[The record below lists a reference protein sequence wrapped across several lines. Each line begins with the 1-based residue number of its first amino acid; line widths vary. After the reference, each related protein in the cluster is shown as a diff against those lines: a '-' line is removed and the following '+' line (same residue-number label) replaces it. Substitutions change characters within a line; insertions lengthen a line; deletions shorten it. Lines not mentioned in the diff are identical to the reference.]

1 MKKFSIIAQVLWLAL
16 LPITLVFAQTSKE
29 PLVIAHAAMSPP
41 VLPLWIAV
49 EKGFFQKEGLD
60 ITLVFVRGS
69 PVLQAALHS
78 GSIHAGVTGG
88 TAALSATSGGLELQI
103 VANTRSKLTY
113 DIVAKPEIK
122 GPSDIRGKIFGVQAI
137 GGTVWMGALLGL
149 EHLGLEPER
158 DKVKIIPVGDQT
170 VLAQALE
177 TGTIDLTVLDKPLSV
192 PLKQKGFRILAELS
206 RSSIPYAGV
215 GLIFRRSFVE
225 KRPEII
231 ERTLRALIRAIAYLF
246 QPSNKASVIDV
257 MMRRF
262 RLLNRTLAEDSYV
275 DALQTIDRKPY
286 PSLEGLR
293 NIQRL
298 MSRMNPAINKIRVED
313 VVDMRFMEEL
323 DKRGFIDEA
332 YRTGGLSP

>member
-1 MKKFSIIAQVLWLAL
+1 MKKLSILAALLWLPFSPFTFA
-16 LPITLVFAQTSKE
+16 FAQSSRE

-60 ITLVFVRGS
+60 VTLVFVRGS

-88 TAALSATSGGLELQI
+88 TAALSATSGGLELQM

-113 DIVAKPEIK
+113 DIVAKAGIK

-137 GGTVWMGALLGL
+137 GGTVWMGAMLGL

-177 TGTIDLTVLDKPLSV
+177 TGTIDLTVLDKPLSM
-192 PLKQKGFRILAELS
+192 PLKQKGFRILVELS
-206 RSSIPYAGV
+206 RSNIPYAGV

-246 QPSNKASVIDV
+246 EPSNKASVIEV

-262 RLLNRTLAEDSYV
+262 RLLNRTLADNSYV

-286 PSLEGLR
+286 PSLDGLR

-298 MSRMNPAINKIRVED
+298 MSRMSPAIAKIRVENL
-313 VVDMRFMEEL
+313 VDMRFMEQL
-323 DKRGFIDEA
+323 DKSGFIDEA
-332 YRTGGLSP
+332 YRTGGLAP

>member
-1 MKKFSIIAQVLWLAL
+1 MKKLSILAEVLWLAL
-16 LPITLVFAQTSKE
+16 LPVTVGFAQSPRE

-49 EKGFFQKEGLD
+49 EKGFFERERLD
-60 ITLVFVRGS
+60 VTVLFIRGS

-78 GSIHAGVTGG
+78 GEIQAGLTGG
-88 TAALSATSGGLELQI
+88 TAALSATSRGLSLQI

-122 GPSDIRGKIFGVQAI
+122 SVAHIRGKIFGVQAI
-137 GGTVWMGALLGL
+137 GGTVWMGAMLGL
-149 EHLGLEPER
+149 EHLGLDPER
-158 DKVKIIPVGDQT
+158 DKIKIIPVGDQT

-177 TGTIDLTVLDKPLSV
+177 TGTIDLTVLDKPLSN

-206 RSSIPYAGV
+206 RSNIPYAGV
-215 GLIFRRSFVE
+215 GLIFRGSFVA
-225 KRPEII
+225 KKPEVV
-231 ERTLRALIRAIAYLF
+231 ERTLRALIRAMAYLF
-246 QPSNKASVIDV
+246 QPSNRPSVIDV

-262 RLLNRTLAEDSYV
+262 RLSDRTLADNSYA
-275 DALQTIDRKPY
+275 DALQTMERKPY
-286 PSLEGLR
+286 PSLAGLR

-298 MSRMNPAINKIRVED
+298 LGRVSPEIARVD
-313 VVDMRFMEEL
+313 VEQAVDASFIEKL
-323 DKRGFIDEA
+323 DKSGFIEEA